1 MWIRPCVAWPTNN
14 WFYTSYVRSL
24 LYFFLPVSLRKW
36 WGKKTFPEDYPPWP
50 ARGSGFRLECH
61 GFDCSVWNSRSTFGI
76 SSVPKHMM
84 SMNNYILLREYG
96 ELSTLEHAGGTV
108 LQRERLAPAG
118 ECDAEAPH
126 PVRLGVGLFRQAD
139 WAHLKSRWTEAPK
152 NTILIL

>member
-1 MWIRPCVAWPTNN
+1 
-14 WFYTSYVRSL
+14 
-24 LYFFLPVSLRKW
+24 
-36 WGKKTFPEDYPPWP
+36 
-50 ARGSGFRLECH
+50 
-61 GFDCSVWNSRSTFGI
+61 
-76 SSVPKHMM
+76 MM

-152 NTILIL
+152 NIILIL